1 MSRFGSMAL
10 CLMQLS
16 GLCASSNVWAW
27 PEPPVGL
34 TGEILPLSG
43 EEPDVEFALQQTTPK
58 KPESPTTSPP
68 NRTQPPAARP
78 DTPPT
83 PPQQPPQPR
92 FNPFLNPQPNQPFLA
107 RLSRA
112 PDMFGD
118 SFLSLSA
125 LTIGSNNELTL
136 LNLPLAGGS
145 RQFKNEHSR
154 AMPTDRVFGVYH
166 HFHNALDSVSLTNSF
181 TPQDANLDR
190 FTVGFEKTFAEQ
202 SASFELRM
210 PFSVPVSMSTPG
222 GDYQTQSAGDLVAIL
237 KGLLYAD
244 DAQAVALGLAVN
256 IPTGSDLNVKLPAA
270 GNATFTVFN
279 DATHLIPFV
288 AYQAAPTED
297 FFFNTFLQF
306 DTPTNSNTV
315 RVRDPATSPG
325 ETFSVTDQLLMFVD
339 TSFGYWLF
347 RDPDANGLTGL
358 AGLLELHY
366 TTALNR
372 PDRAADSDQL
382 VNIGVGAGRIDALNL
397 TIGLHTEIAR
407 STIIRAGYVTPLRS
421 GNHKLFD
428 SEFTLAVIFRR

>member
-1 MSRFGSMAL
+1 MSRFSEMAL
-10 CLMQLS
+10 CLVVLS
-16 GLCASSNVWAW
+16 GLCASSNAWAW

-34 TGEILPLSG
+34 TGEIFPLSG
-43 EEPDVEFALQQTTPK
+43 EEPDFDFALQQASPK
-58 KPESPTTSPP
+58 KSESPSTSPP
-68 NRTQPPAARP
+68 SRPQSPAARP
-78 DTPPT
+78 ETPPAQ
-83 PPQQPPQPR
+83 PQQTPQPR
-92 FNPFLNPQPNQPFLA
+92 FNPFLNQQPNQPFLA

-125 LTIGSNNELTL
+125 LTIGRGNELTL

-154 AMPTDRVFGVYH
+154 AMPTDRVFGLYH
-166 HFHNALDSVSLTNSF
+166 HFQNALDSTSLTGTF

-222 GDYQTQSAGDLVAIL
+222 GVYQTQSAGDLVAIL
-237 KGLLYAD
+237 KGLLYSD
-244 DAQAVALGLAVN
+244 DAQAIALGLAVN

-270 GNATFTVFN
+270 GNATFTLFN

-306 DTPTNSNTV
+306 DTPTNSNSV
-315 RVRDPATSPG
+315 RVRDPARTQS

-339 TSFGYWLF
+339 ASFGYWLF
-347 RDPDANGLTGL
+347 RDPDAEYLTGL

-372 PDRAADSDQL
+372 PDVSSDSNQV

-397 TIGLHTEIAR
+397 TIGLQTEIAR
-407 STIIRAGYVTPLRS
+407 STILRAGYVTPLRS